1 MAKSRTPSASSHTPD
16 ALSGISFNTFELNS
30 SLPTKEEDKPSI
42 NTFELNS
49 SLPTKEED
57 KPSISSL
64 PTKDNIT
71 PTTLQETPDEEYL
84 PAIRFTDVLNV
95 TSETTEDEIRANDL
109 SILTSNLEMINAAT
123 VEAVTMRAPLDLR
136 CKLALTSLAL
146 VRERQ
151 KVFHRVTK
159 NDPGS
164 GGGFGQF

>member
-16 ALSGISFNTFELNS
+16 APSGISFNTFELNS
-30 SLPTKEEDKPSI
+30 SLPTKEEDKLSI
-42 NTFELNS
+42 S

-64 PTKDNIT
+64 PQKE
-71 PTTLQETPDEEYL
+71 TTEETPDEEYL